1 MKPYKSP
8 EYFIKVNFQ
17 VLVDMEQVASPVN
30 LQTSTGKIFF
40 IKNYLLMKN
49 LTHFRKTVETGVDPR
64 LDYRVTSILL

>member
-1 MKPYKSP
+1 MKRYKSP

-30 LQTSTGKIFF
+30 LKTSTGKIFF
-40 IKNYLLMKN
+40 VKNYLLMKN
-49 LTHFRKTVETGVDPR
+49 LTNFRKTVETGVDPR